1 MTDLANGFSTKILQK
16 CNFYMET
23 KKNNFVN
30 LGDTDKKCQHPA
42 GEGTQGAIK
51 IDQIVEDT
59 EMVFASK
66 IDRTFH
72 FSNTPTCVLC
82 ERAIYDMEYGSMFC
96 RAHRECTREYYTCDL
111 WQRNR

>member
-1 MTDLANGFSTKILQK
+1 MTDLANGVSTKILQK

-23 KKNNFVN
+23 KKNNFVK

-42 GEGTQGAIK
+42 GEGTQGASK

-59 EMVFASK
+59 EMVRASK

-72 FSNTPTCVLC
+72 FSNTEACVMF
-82 ERAIYDMEYGSMFC
+82 RHAIYDMEYGSMFC
-96 RAHRECTREYYTCDL
+96 RKHKECTHEYYTCKY
-111 WQRNR
+111 WKRNA